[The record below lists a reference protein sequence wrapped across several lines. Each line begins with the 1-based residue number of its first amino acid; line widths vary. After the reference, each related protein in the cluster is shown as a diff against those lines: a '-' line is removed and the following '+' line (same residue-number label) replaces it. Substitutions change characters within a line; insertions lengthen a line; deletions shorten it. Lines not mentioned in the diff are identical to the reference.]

1 MCYHITNVFDIWYFM
16 KKGLLSGMKKRILRL
31 INYIFVIAI
40 LFGGMCLDKVEAY
53 SSDMFAN
60 DVTAG
65 FVSVNSENNRLS
77 SDYKNSIGFYSS
89 YDDCKVFATPQPSI
103 NDSRPCTS
111 QMLGN
116 PNSNISASIRTG
128 VRYTAKI
135 NALIMSGCS
144 DGISNCEHYF
154 TYNKSMENLFSIQT
168 IVVDYIHNTDGE
180 K

>member
-1 MCYHITNVFDIWYFM
+1 MYHKVNR
-16 KKGLLSGMKKRILRL
+16 KKRLRSP
-31 INYIFVIAI
+31 A
-40 LFGGMCLDKVEAY
+40 K
-53 SSDMFAN
+53 
-60 DVTAG
+60 TG
-65 FVSVNSENNRLS
+65 FRNF
-77 SDYKNSIGFYSS
+77 GFYSS

-116 PNSNISASIRTG
+116 PNSNISESASIRTG

-135 NALIMSGCS
+135 NALIMSDCS